1 MKEGSGA
8 MSLGDRV
15 RALTRRVD
23 GYQQRHR
30 WLAFPVAVWRK
41 LSDDQAGQLT
51 ALLTFYAFV
60 SLFPLLLLLVT
71 VLGIALRHDPAL
83 QDWVLRSALAD
94 FPVIGGQL
102 RTDVHA
108 LGRGST
114 GLVVGLV
121 GSLLGA
127 RGLADAAQSVLNRLW
142 AVPYNRRPGFPWSW
156 LRSYGFIAVVGVGM
170 ATTTLVAD
178 FSGGI
183 GSGPLSV
190 GVRMVALAAAVTI
203 GTLTYWLA
211 LRLAVAGQVAG
222 RDLWTGAVIGAIGWQ
237 FLQAVGGYYIT
248 HELRHSS
255 ALYGTFGLVLGLIAW
270 LYIQAR
276 VTLYAVEVDVVR
288 ARKLW
293 PRSLFPP
300 PATEGDRKAWDS
312 AMAAQDRAPT
322 TDSQSIDARRS

>member
-1 MKEGSGA
+1 
-8 MSLGDRV
+8 
-15 RALTRRVD
+15 
-23 GYQQRHR
+23 
-30 WLAFPVAVWRK
+30 
-41 LSDDQAGQLT
+41 
-51 ALLTFYAFV
+51 
-60 SLFPLLLLLVT
+60 
-71 VLGIALRHDPAL
+71 
-83 QDWVLRSALAD
+83 
-94 FPVIGGQL
+94 
-102 RTDVHA
+102 
-108 LGRGST
+108 
-114 GLVVGLV
+114 
-121 GSLLGA
+121 
-127 RGLADAAQSVLNRLW
+127 
-142 AVPYNRRPGFPWSW
+142 
-156 LRSYGFIAVVGVGM
+156 
-170 ATTTLVAD
+170 
-178 FSGGI
+178 
-183 GSGPLSV
+183 
-190 GVRMVALAAAVTI
+190 
-203 GTLTYWLA
+203 
-211 LRLAVAGQVAG
+211 VAG